1 MIILPKTKT
10 TLQKVCGWWSRRLL
24 QLVVIAHLTH
34 TYAHICHLKSRTQ
47 SCVVQKTVRAQTVRT
62 CLQAV
67 QQWALDG
74 DPQCLVSFLMCLRL
88 IAFIC
93 VMFCRYNFYALLQMK
108 CTILRY

>member
-1 MIILPKTKT
+1 MIILPKT
-10 TLQKVCGWWSRRLL
+10 TLQKVCGCWSRRLL

-67 QQWALDG
+67 QQRAFDG
-74 DPQCLVSFLMCLRL
+74 DPQCLVSFLMCFRL
-88 IAFIC
+88 IAF
-93 VMFCRYNFYALLQMK
+93 VTGTYEGKTHKKREQSPH
-108 CTILRY
+108 